1 MSKTL
6 NMTQG
11 NPMKLL
17 LFFAL
22 PLMLGNV
29 FQQLYTVVDIAIV
42 GRGVGMDA
50 LAALGTVDWLN
61 WMMLGLAQ
69 GFTQGFSVRI
79 SQKFGEG
86 DHEGLRR
93 TIGQSALLAIGISII
108 CTVFI
113 QLTLPLFL
121 TFLRV
126 PAELWPMSELY
137 SRVLMAGLPAV
148 VFYNFCSAVLR
159 AVGDSKTPLM
169 AMVAAAIT
177 NIVLDC
183 VAVFVLNWG
192 IGGAAAATV
201 LAQCLSGLLCC
212 GKIRKAE
219 KLRFGKEEM
228 KPDRQ
233 LCGDLLHIGTP
244 VAVKNVTI
252 SLGGM
257 TIQTIVNGFGM
268 SFIAGFTAS
277 NKLYGLLEIAAI
289 SYGYAVTTYVGQN
302 FGAHQ
307 YPRIKQGMKSAT
319 VLSLATSVVIA
330 AVMILFGRPI
340 TMLFISSDVPEM
352 VIAAGNTAYLYL
364 FCMSVS
370 LPVLYLLYVY
380 QAAMQGM
387 GNTMVPMASGLIELV
402 LRVGIALVVGW
413 SGFANGIFGAEVIA
427 WYGAAIFVIIN
438 YYRNLKQLHLE

>member
-1 MSKTL
+1 M
-6 NMTQG
+6 
-11 NPMKLL
+11 
-17 LFFAL
+17 
-22 PLMLGNV
+22 
-29 FQQLYTVVDIAIV
+29 
-42 GRGVGMDA
+42 
-50 LAALGTVDWLN
+50 AA
-61 WMMLGLAQ
+61 
-69 GFTQGFSVRI
+69 
-79 SQKFGEG
+79 
-86 DHEGLRR
+86 
-93 TIGQSALLAIGISII
+93 
-108 CTVFI
+108 
-113 QLTLPLFL
+113 
-121 TFLRV
+121 
-126 PAELWPMSELY
+126 
-137 SRVLMAGLPAV
+137 
-148 VFYNFCSAVLR
+148 
-159 AVGDSKTPLM
+159 
-169 AMVAAAIT
+169 
-177 NIVLDC
+177 
-183 VAVFVLNWG
+183 
-192 IGGAAAATV
+192 

-219 KLRFGKEEM
+219 ELRFGKEEM